1 LIARLR
7 KAFGHIPP
15 TLGLVWSSGPR
26 GLLGYVALALVGAGA
41 PLGVAYGGKRILDA
55 VVARDPAQAL
65 RWVAAEGALVA
76 LVALVLRG
84 QGLLRSVL
92 GGRLGVDINT
102 RILEKAITLGLPRFE
117 DPEFY
122 DRMTRARREASS
134 RPIGVVSDV
143 FLIAQSALSLLGYV
157 ALLASLG
164 PWAILGM
171 VLASVPA
178 TLAEVRFSNQQF
190 RLRNRRA
197 PESRKL
203 SYLEYVLANDA
214 HAKEVKLFG
223 LGLPLLDRYR
233 TLAEKIFREDTDLGR
248 RRALWGYLLSLL
260 SVLAF
265 YGCYAALALGAIGGR
280 LSLGD
285 LVMYAAAFR
294 QGQQSF
300 QAILNA
306 LGGMYED
313 NLYMSNLF
321 EFLALPPESSP
332 PAPHR
337 LSRRGEERGSG
348 LEGNGGD
355 GIRLEGVGFRYPGQE
370 RWTLRGIDLHV
381 PPGDSL
387 ALVGQ
392 NGSGKTTLIKL
403 ITGLYRPTEG
413 RVLLDGRDLH
423 DWPEEELRGRI
434 GVIFQDFNR
443 YQLTLRE
450 NVGVGSFPH
459 ADDEDRV
466 RQAIDRA
473 GAGDVLQGLEQG
485 LAADLGRWFH
495 SRGVELSGGQWQR
508 VALARAYMREEA
520 DILILDEPTAALD
533 AEAEAAVYQR
543 FRELAA
549 GRTTILISH
558 RFPTVRGARRIVVLE
573 QGQVAESGNHE
584 QLMALEGRY
593 ARLFRLQAQGYL

>member
-1 LIARLR
+1 LIERLR
-7 KAFGHIPP
+7 KAFGHLGP

-26 GLLGYVALALVGAGA
+26 GLLGYVALTLLGAGA

-55 VVARDPAQAL
+55 VVARDQHQAL
-65 RWVAAEGALVA
+65 RWVATEGALVA

-84 QGLLRSVL
+84 QGLLRSIL

-102 RILEKAITLGLPRFE
+102 RILEKAISLGLPRFE

-143 FLIAQSALSLLGYV
+143 FLIAQSALSLVGYV
-157 ALLASLG
+157 ALLAALG

-178 TLAEVRFSNQQF
+178 TVAEVRFSNQQF

-223 LGLPLLDRYR
+223 LGPPLLDRYR
-233 TLAEKIFREDTDLGR
+233 ALAEKIFREDTALGLR
-248 RRALWGYLLSLL
+248 RGLSGYLLSLL

-265 YGCYAALALGAIGGR
+265 YGCYAALALGAIRGR

-321 EFLALPPESSP
+321 EFLALPPEDSSP
-332 PAPHR
+332 PAPLR
-337 LSRRGEERGSG
+337 LSQRGEERGSDG
-348 LEGNGGD
+348 L
-355 GIRLEGVGFRYPGQE
+355 RLEGVGFRYPGQE
-370 RWTLRGIDLHV
+370 HWTLRGINLHV
-381 PPGDSL
+381 PPGESL

-403 ITGLYRPTEG
+403 IVGLYQPTEG
-413 RVLLDGRDLH
+413 RVLLDGRDLRT
-423 DWPEEELRGRI
+423 WPEDELRGRI

-443 YQLTLRE
+443 YQFTLRE

-459 ADDEDRV
+459 VEDEVRV
-466 RQAIDRA
+466 QQAIVRA
-473 GAGDVLQGLEQG
+473 GAEDVLQGLEQG
-485 LAADLGRWFH
+485 LSTDLGRWFH

-508 VALARAYMREEA
+508 VALARAYMREQA

-533 AEAEAAVYQR
+533 AEAEAVVYQR

-558 RFPTVRGARRIVVLE
+558 RFPTVRGANRIVVLE

-584 QLMALEGRY
+584 QLMALGGRY

>member
-1 LIARLR
+1 MIERLR
-7 KAFGHIPP
+7 RAFGHIGP
-15 TLGLVWSSGPR
+15 TLGLVWASGPR
-26 GLLGYVALALVGAGA
+26 GLVGYVALALLGAAA

-55 VVARDPAQAL
+55 VVARDQREAL
-65 RWVAAEGALVA
+65 RWVVIEGILVA

-84 QGLLRSVL
+84 QGLLRSIL

-102 RILEKAITLGLPRFE
+102 RILTKAISLGLPRFE
-117 DPEFY
+117 DPAFY
-122 DRMTRARREASS
+122 DKMTQARREASS

-143 FLIAQSALSLLGYV
+143 FLIAQSALSLAGYV
-157 ALLASLG
+157 ALLLGLG
-164 PWAILGM
+164 PWALLGM
-171 VLASVPA
+171 VLASLPA
-178 TLAEVRFSNQQF
+178 TVAEVRFSNQQF

-197 PESRKL
+197 PESRRL
-203 SYLEYVLANDA
+203 NYLEYVLANDA

-223 LGLPLLDRYR
+223 LGPPLLGRYR
-233 TLAEKIFREDTDLGR
+233 VLAEKIFREDIALGAR
-248 RRALWGYLLSLL
+248 RSLWGYLLSLL

-265 YGCYAALALGAIGGR
+265 YTCYGYLALGAIQGR

-285 LVMYAAAFR
+285 LAMYATSFR
-294 QGQQSF
+294 QGQQAF
-300 QAILNA
+300 QAILGA

-321 EFLALPPESSP
+321 EFFALPPDNSAAP
-332 PAPHR
+332 PAPAPAA
-337 LSRRGEERGSG
+337 
-348 LEGNGGD
+348 GD
-355 GIRLEGVGFRYPGQE
+355 GLRLEGVGFRYPGQE
-370 RWTLRGIDLHV
+370 RWTLKDINLHV
-381 PPGDSL
+381 PPGESL

-403 ITGLYRPTEG
+403 LTGLYQPTEG
-413 RVLLDGRDLH
+413 RVLLDGRDLRE
-423 DWPEEELRGRI
+423 WPEDALRSRI

-459 ADDEDRV
+459 LDDEPRV
-466 RQAIDRA
+466 QQALERA
-473 GAGDVLQGLEQG
+473 GAEDVLAGLDQGLSS
-485 LAADLGRWFH
+485 DLGRWFH

-549 GRTTILISH
+549 GRTTVLISH
-558 RFPTVRGARRIVVLE
+558 RFPTVRGANHIVVLE
-573 QGQVAESGNHE
+573 QGRILETGDHES
-584 QLMALEGRY
+584 LMASDGRY
-593 ARLFRLQAQGYL
+593 ARLFRLQAQGYR

>member
-1 LIARLR
+1 MIERLR
-7 KAFGHIPP
+7 KAFGHIAP
-15 TLGLVWSSGPR
+15 TLGLVWASGPR
-26 GLLGYVALALVGAGA
+26 GLAGYVALALLGAAA

-55 VVARDPAQAL
+55 VVARDRGEAL
-65 RWVAAEGALVA
+65 RWVVIEGILVA

-84 QGLLRSVL
+84 QGLLRSIL

-102 RILEKAITLGLPRFE
+102 KILTKAISLGLPRFE
-117 DPEFY
+117 DPAFY
-122 DRMTRARREASS
+122 DKMTQARREASS

-143 FLIAQSALSLLGYV
+143 FLIAQSALSLAGYV
-157 ALLASLG
+157 ALLLGLG
-164 PWAILGM
+164 PWALLGM
-171 VLASVPA
+171 VLASLPA
-178 TLAEVRFSNQQF
+178 TVAEVRFSNQQF

-197 PESRKL
+197 PESRRL
-203 SYLEYVLANDA
+203 NYLEYVLANDA

-223 LGLPLLDRYR
+223 LGPPLLGRYR
-233 TLAEKIFREDTDLGR
+233 VLAEKIFREDIALGAR
-248 RRALWGYLLSLL
+248 RSLWGYLLSLL

-265 YGCYAALALGAIGGR
+265 YTCYAYLALGAIQGR

-285 LVMYAAAFR
+285 LAMYATSFR
-294 QGQQSF
+294 QGQQAF
-300 QAILNA
+300 QAILGA

-321 EFLALPPESSP
+321 EFFALPPDDVAAL
-332 PAPHR
+332 PAPPP
-337 LSRRGEERGSG
+337 SS
-348 LEGNGGD
+348 GD
-355 GIRLEGVGFRYPGQE
+355 GLRLEGVGFRYPGQE
-370 RWTLRGIDLHV
+370 RWTLQDINLHV
-381 PPGDSL
+381 PPGESL

-403 ITGLYRPTEG
+403 LTGLYQPTAG
-413 RVLLDGRDLH
+413 RVLLDGRDLRE
-423 DWPEEELRGRI
+423 WPEDALRSRI

-459 ADDEDRV
+459 IDDEPRV
-466 RQAIDRA
+466 QQALERA
-473 GAGDVLQGLEQG
+473 GAEEVLAGLDQGLSS
-485 LAADLGRWFH
+485 DLGRWFH

-549 GRTTILISH
+549 GRTTVLISH
-558 RFPTVRGARRIVVLE
+558 RFPTVRGADHIVVLE
-573 QGQVAESGNHE
+573 QGRILETGDHES
-584 QLMALEGRY
+584 LMARDGRY
-593 ARLFRLQAQGYL
+593 ARLFRLQAQGYR